1 MRVQEAT
8 RRETC
13 HIALGVLAFSAVM
26 HVVYLALR
34 RWALSVLW
42 GNLLGGG
49 FAVLNF
55 FLLGLTVQKIASET
69 DEKRA
74 KLKLQGSYTLRM
86 LMTLAVVIVAVKV
99 PCFAAAWP
107 AAVLPLFFPR
117 LTILAMQLMGM
128 YKPDKTTDETKKG
141 EDESV

>member
-8 RRETC
+8 RRETG

-26 HVVYLALR
+26 QLVFWLIG
-34 RWALSVLW
+34 RWEPGVLW

-55 FLLGLTVQKIASET
+55 FLLGLTVQTIAGEK

-86 LMTLAVVIVAVKV
+86 LLTLGVIVLAIKL
-99 PCFAAAWP
+99 PCMTWP
-107 AAVLPLFFPR
+107 AAVIPLLFPR
-117 LTILAMQLMGM
+117 LTILAMQLMGV
-128 YKPDKTTDETKKG
+128 YKPEKKTSQEGGDEA
-141 EDESV
+141 V

>member
-8 RRETC
+8 RRETG

-26 HVVYLALR
+26 HLVFWAIG
-34 RWALSVLW
+34 RWELGVLW

-55 FLLGLTVQKIASET
+55 LLLGLTVQKIAGES

-74 KLKLQGSYTLRM
+74 RLKLQGSYTLRM
-86 LMTLAVVIVAVKV
+86 LLTLGVIVIAIKV
-99 PCFAAAWP
+99 PCFVWP
-107 AAVLPLFFPR
+107 AAVIPLLFPR
-117 LTILAMQLMGM
+117 LTILAMQAMGM
-128 YKPDKTTDETKKG
+128 YRPEKTAPTRKG
-141 EDESV
+141 EDEPL

>member
-8 RRETC
+8 RRETG

-26 HVVYLALR
+26 HLVFWAIG
-34 RWALSVLW
+34 RWELGVLW

-55 FLLGLTVQKIASET
+55 LLLGLTVQKIAGES

-74 KLKLQGSYTLRM
+74 RLKLQGSYTLRM
-86 LMTLAVVIVAVKV
+86 LLTLGVIVIAIKV
-99 PCFAAAWP
+99 PCFAWP
-107 AAVLPLFFPR
+107 AAVIPLLFPR
-117 LTILAMQLMGM
+117 LTILAMQAMGM
-128 YKPDKTTDETKKG
+128 YRPEKTAPARKG
-141 EDESV
+141 EDEPL

>member
-8 RRETC
+8 RRETG

-26 HVVYLALR
+26 HLVFLAIG
-34 RWALSVLW
+34 RWELGVLW

-55 FLLGLTVQKIASET
+55 LLLGLTVQKIAGES

-74 KLKLQGSYTLRM
+74 RLKLQGSYTLRM
-86 LMTLAVVIVAVKV
+86 LLTLGVIVIAIKA
-99 PCFAAAWP
+99 PCFVWP
-107 AAVLPLFFPR
+107 AAVIPLLFPR
-117 LTILAMQLMGM
+117 LTILAMQAMGM
-128 YKPDKTTDETKKG
+128 YRPEKTAPARKG
-141 EDESV
+141 EDEPL

>member
-8 RRETC
+8 RRETG

-26 HVVYLALR
+26 HLVFWAIG
-34 RWALSVLW
+34 RWEPGVLW

-55 FLLGLTVQKIASET
+55 LLLGLTVQKIAGES

-74 KLKLQGSYTLRM
+74 RLKLQGSYTLRM
-86 LMTLAVVIVAVKV
+86 LLTLGVIVIAIKV
-99 PCFAAAWP
+99 PCFVWP
-107 AAVLPLFFPR
+107 AAVIPLLFPR
-117 LTILAMQLMGM
+117 LTILAMQAMGM
-128 YKPDKTTDETKKG
+128 YRPEKTAPTRKG
-141 EDESV
+141 EDEPL

>member
-8 RRETC
+8 RRETG

-26 HVVYLALR
+26 HLVFLALG
-34 RWALSVLW
+34 RWSLGVLW
-42 GNLLGGG
+42 GNLMGGG

-55 FLLGLTVQKIASET
+55 FLLGLTVQAIAGEK

-86 LMTLAVVIVAVKV
+86 LLTLGIIVLAIKLPFVT
-99 PCFAAAWP
+99 WP
-107 AAVLPLFFPR
+107 AAVVPLFFPR
-117 LTILAMQLMGM
+117 LTILAMQMLGM
-128 YKPDKTTDETKKG
+128 YKPAAKSSQEGGDET
-141 EDESV
+141 V